1 MKQNLE
7 SAPSLADLSDH
18 HGDRLRVA
26 QPLLRS
32 YGGLKA
38 FQGEVKT
45 LSVFEDNTL
54 VRRTLESP
62 GNGRV
67 LVVDGGGSLRCALLG
82 DMLAQLGI
90 DSGWSGV
97 IIHGCIR
104 DSKAIS
110 KMPLGVM
117 ALATNPVR
125 SSKQDRGESNIELAF
140 AGIAI
145 RPGDW
150 LYADEDGFA
159 VSESK
164 LEEI

>member
-1 MKQNLE
+1 MDTRNKV
-7 SAPSLADLSDH
+7 PTLADISDK
-18 HGDRLRVA
+18 HGERLRVA

-32 YGGLKA
+32 FGGLST
-38 FQGEVKT
+38 FQGEVCT

-97 IIHGCIR
+97 VIHGCIR

-159 VSESK
+159 VSGSR

>member
-1 MKQNLE
+1 M
-7 SAPSLADLSDH
+7 S
-18 HGDRLRVA
+18 
-26 QPLLRS
+26 
-32 YGGLKA
+32 
-38 FQGEVKT
+38 T
-45 LSVFEDNTL
+45 LSVYEDNSL
-54 VRRTLESP
+54 VRRTLDSP
-62 GNGRV
+62 GNGKV

-82 DMLAQLGI
+82 DILAQLGI

-97 IIHGCIR
+97 VINGCIR

-110 KMPLGVM
+110 KMPIGVM

-150 LYADEDGFA
+150 LYTDEDGFA
-159 VSESK
+159 VAESR

>member
-1 MKQNLE
+1 METRNKV
-7 SAPSLADLSDH
+7 PTLADISDK
-18 HGDRLRVA
+18 HGERLRVA
-26 QPLLRS
+26 EPLLRS
-32 YGGLKA
+32 LGGLSA
-38 FQGEVKT
+38 FRGEVST
-45 LSVFEDNTL
+45 LSVYEDNTL
-54 VRRTLESP
+54 VRRTLDSP
-62 GNGRV
+62 GNGKV

-97 IIHGCIR
+97 VINGCIR

-110 KMPLGVM
+110 KMPIGVM

-125 SSKQDRGESNIELAF
+125 SRKQDRGESNIELAF

-159 VSESK
+159 VSESR